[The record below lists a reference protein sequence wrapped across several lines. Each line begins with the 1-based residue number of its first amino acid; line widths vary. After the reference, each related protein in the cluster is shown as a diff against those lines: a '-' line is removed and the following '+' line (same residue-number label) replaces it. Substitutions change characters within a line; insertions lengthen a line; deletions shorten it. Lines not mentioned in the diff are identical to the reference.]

1 MVDKIKKICKSY
13 GHNSKLIPSILDC
26 AIVFLMEVQK
36 EVEKELEAEAEK
48 ELKEEN

>member
-1 MVDKIKKICKSY
+1 MIEKIKKICKSY
-13 GHNSKLIPSILDC
+13 GHNAELIPSILDC

-36 EVEKELEAEAEK
+36 EVEKELEAEK